1 MAFFQDC
8 WDVLK
13 KDIMNVFHDFHT
25 RGMFESYMLDSRI
38 RSMVPGMLC
47 KLDIE
52 KAYDHVNWEFF
63 AIHTEEMWF

>member
-1 MAFFQDC
+1 
-8 WDVLK
+8 
-13 KDIMNVFHDFHT
+13 MNVFHDFHT